1 MDPRK
6 VRYTQNTQDPPGGV
20 CMYSVFFPREKI
32 DLSQQAA
39 TWEAEI
45 LKKGQSLQYLW
56 ALERH
61 MNGGSYYHPVK
72 GHRSK
77 LPWPIQ

>member
-1 MDPRK
+1 M
-6 VRYTQNTQDPPGGV
+6 RYTQNTQDPPGGV
-20 CMYSVFFPREKI
+20 FVCILFFFPREKI